1 MSRTGVAAVAGALI
15 VCAAIV
21 VVGRWETHHFERS
34 EGARM
39 RAVWQEVSRSQ
50 PAAYRIA
57 APVDCL
63 DYARG
68 TDPYALEVCFDSAGR
83 LVDVIDR
90 RDAANSKR
98 WSLRFDAGAAPVT
111 VAPSRLI
118 KIFESL
124 GALRGYAGAGY
135 LPMPHADLGPRVAPS
150 HS

>member
-1 MSRTGVAAVAGALI
+1 MSRAVVAALAGALI
-15 VCAAIV
+15 VCGAVV
-21 VVGRWETHHFERS
+21 VVGRWEMHRFERS

-39 RAVWQEVSRSQ
+39 RAVWQEVSGSR

-68 TDPYALEVCFDSAGR
+68 KDPYALEVCFDSAGR
-83 LVDVIDR
+83 LVDAIDR

-98 WSLRFDAGAAPVT
+98 WSLRFDVGAAPVT

-124 GALRGYAGAGY
+124 GALRGYAGASY
-135 LPMPHADLGPRVAPS
+135 LPTPYADLGPTLAQTHP
-150 HS
+150 

>member
-1 MSRTGVAAVAGALI
+1 MTKTLVAVAALIGCVAAVVA
-15 VCAAIV
+15 
-21 VVGRWETHHFERS
+21 VGRWEMHRFESS

-39 RAVWQEVSRSQ
+39 RVVWREVSGSR
-50 PAAYRIA
+50 PAAYRFA

-68 TDPYALEVCFDSAGR
+68 KDPFALEVCFDSVGR

-90 RDAANSKR
+90 RDATNSKR
-98 WSLRFDAGAAPVT
+98 WSLRFDVGAAPLT

-135 LPMPHADLGPRVAPS
+135 LPMPQPDLGPTLAHGRT
-150 HS
+150 

>member
-1 MSRTGVAAVAGALI
+1 MRRILIVAVVLIACAAAVVAA
-15 VCAAIV
+15 
-21 VVGRWETHHFERS
+21 GRWEMHRFEAS

-39 RAVWQEVSRSQ
+39 QAVWQEVARSR

-68 TDPYALEVCFDSAGR
+68 KDLFALEVCFDSAGR

-90 RDAANSKR
+90 RDLANSKR
-98 WSLRFDAGAAPVT
+98 WSLRFDAGASPLT

-124 GALRGYAGAGY
+124 GALRGYAGASY
-135 LPMPHADLGPRVAPS
+135 LPTPHADLGPTPVHR
-150 HS
+150 HR